1 LATGNGNNTMNKT
14 LHKLPSAAV
23 VAFAAAPTLAGD
35 WASGRYLTGDW
46 GGQRQALEEK
56 GIEFF
61 GYYNAIVASNVS
73 GGLRSGKGA
82 AGDLYTGVVVDL
94 DKALDWDGWTF
105 VLSGIDRHGDSID
118 DDVGG
123 IYSVMQLVGGQTYF
137 LYNVSLE
144 KTWADDKYAFKFGR
158 LTATDDFAGSP
169 FYGYYL
175 SNSINGQIRA
185 VLLDGV
191 MTSYPFA
198 VWGARFQYAPT
209 DELRVKVGTFQLT
222 EQMFDPDEHGSDFV
236 FRGSDG
242 ISIMV
247 QLEWDWA
254 WGGRPGHFNLGMNN
268 VHFDMPN
275 FNSDEVTDTFNRY
288 YAQID
293 HQVTQESP
301 GSGQGLY
308 LFATLAYTAQQEP
321 ALVPFH
327 TSLGAQYIGPF
338 SGRDQDRL
346 IFGTTYGKLSED
358 YAEEQEALGNG
369 RPDYEWI
376 FELGYRVQL
385 TSFAYIQPDVQ
396 YVKQPGGTGDIPDA
410 TVLGMQFGVTF

>member
-1 LATGNGNNTMNKT
+1 MNKT
-14 LHKLPSAAV
+14 LLKMQSAAL
-23 VAFAAAPTLAGD
+23 VAFAATQILADD
-35 WASGRYLTGDW
+35 WVSGRYLTGDW

-56 GIEFF
+56 GVEFF
-61 GYYNAIVASNVS
+61 GYYNAIIASNVS
-73 GGLRSGKGA
+73 GGRHSGKDA
-82 AGDLYTGVVVDL
+82 AGDLYTGVNVDL
-94 DKALDWDGWTF
+94 GKALAWDGWSF
-105 VLSGIDRHGDSID
+105 ELSGIDRHGHSID
-118 DDVGG
+118 EDVGG

-144 KTWADDKYAFKFGR
+144 KTWAEEKYALKFGR
-158 LTATDDFAGSP
+158 ITATDDFAGSV

-209 DELRVKVGTFQLT
+209 DDFRVKLGTYQLT
-222 EQMFDPDEHGSDFV
+222 ERMFDPDEHGTDFA
-236 FRGSDG
+236 FRSSDG
-242 ISIMV
+242 LSVMT
-247 QLEWDWA
+247 QLEWDWS
-254 WGGRPGHFNLGMNN
+254 WGDRPGHFNIGMNN

-275 FNSDEVTDTFNRY
+275 FNSNNVTNTFNRY

-293 HQVTQESP
+293 HQVTRESP
-301 GSGQGLY
+301 GSSQGLY
-308 LFATLAYTAQQEP
+308 LFATLAYTDQQEA
-321 ALVPFH
+321 ALVPLH
-327 TSLGAQYIGPF
+327 TSFGAQYVGPF
-338 SGRDQDRL
+338 FWRSQDRL

-358 YAEEQEALGNG
+358 YADEQELLGKG

-376 FELGYRVQL
+376 FELGYRIQL
-385 TSFAYIQPDVQ
+385 TKFAYVQPDVQ